1 MLYNINCFEI
11 NSFYNIYYFLHLDL
25 DRDDLDLD
33 RDDLDRRF
41 LDLDFDERL
50 LRLPPIAGSPVA
62 GSFPVVPVCGVPIGA
77 GVPVGAATV
86 AGVSSVAAGSSPPLY
101 KDDLRL
107 E

>member
-33 RDDLDRRF
+33 DLDRRF
-41 LDLDFDERL
+41 LDLDFDERI
-50 LRLPPIAGSPVA
+50 LRLPPIAGSPIA
-62 GSFPVVPVCGVPIGA
+62 GSTTAVDCSFPVVPGA
-77 GVPVGAATV
+77 GAATV
-86 AGVSSVAAGSSPPLY
+86 AGSSPPLY